1 MNSKVRSSGVPVF
14 LLLTLLFLLTA
25 ATQPSQAQDEPTMV
39 KDSIRFTPFTSTCS
53 SCKGNVLRWWPKVTF
68 RVNGPIAAGSQLHVE
83 VFAPGSRK
91 PWKAFDC
98 KTGAIEAGSWWKVE
112 DCGSGESADD
122 KGVFYTGLIEFKIG
136 MRNEV
141 LGTDIALFTG
151 KAKVGKTTPPYPT
164 DAGSFLY
171 YSDYDWH
178 IPIGLIY
185 LAPGHGVPD
194 YFPPRFYAEVW
205 LRGKDPNP
213 NAFHLFYQGKEVAK
227 EKGCTSDTYGTD
239 DSRMKQ
245 NWSLVTCEFTYVYR
259 EDPDPQHISKDA
271 PLHDLSKSPGEY
283 EIKMIYKGELA
294 RSIKFTV
301 AADGSFDNGIA
312 TANKMG
318 DNVTIVPVKV
328 IGSQDGVW
336 DRLAWKTGAFF
347 GNPLT
352 GFTAPP

>member
-1 MNSKVRSSGVPVF
+1 MNRIRCWRISQY
-14 LLLTLLFLLTA
+14 LLLLLLFLPA
-25 ATQPSQAQDEPTMV
+25 AAVLPAGAQDQPTIV
-39 KDSIRFTPFTSTCS
+39 KDSVRFTPFTSTCS
-53 SCKGNVLRWWPKVTF
+53 SCKGNVLRWWPKVSF

-83 VFAPGSRK
+83 VFPPAGGK

-98 KTGAIEAGSWWKVE
+98 NTGAVEAGSWWKVE
-112 DCGSGESADD
+112 DCGKGESEED
-122 KGVFYTGLIEFKIG
+122 KGVFYTGLIQFKIG
-136 MRNEV
+136 IRNEV
-141 LGTDIALFTG
+141 LGTDVNLFTG

-171 YSDYDWH
+171 YADYDWH
-178 IPIGLIY
+178 IPIGVVY

-194 YFPPRFYAEVW
+194 SFPPVLYAEVW

-213 NAFHLFYQGKEVAK
+213 NSLHVFYQGKEVAK

-239 DSRMKQ
+239 DSRTKT
-245 NWSLVTCEFTYVYR
+245 NWSKVTCEFRYVYR
-259 EDPDPQHISKDA
+259 NRPNEQDMSADA
-271 PLHDLSKSPGEY
+271 PVQDLSKNPGEY
-283 EIKMIYKGELA
+283 EIKMLYKGELA
-294 RSIKFTV
+294 RSMKFTV
-301 AADGSFDNGIA
+301 AAEGSLDNGSA

-318 DNVTIVPVKV
+318 DNITLVPVKV
-328 IGSQDGVW
+328 IGAQDGVW